1 MERKITVGRI
11 LSTQKRQRYGII
23 QPYCYFCYHNNHSS
37 KKGIR
42 RGVYQLQYNGK
53 TIYLCRYCYKIFN
66 SH

>member
-1 MERKITVGRI
+1 MERKITIGRVAV
-11 LSTQKRQRYGII
+11 SQKRQRYGII
-23 QPYCYFCYHNNHSS
+23 QPYCYFCYKSNSS